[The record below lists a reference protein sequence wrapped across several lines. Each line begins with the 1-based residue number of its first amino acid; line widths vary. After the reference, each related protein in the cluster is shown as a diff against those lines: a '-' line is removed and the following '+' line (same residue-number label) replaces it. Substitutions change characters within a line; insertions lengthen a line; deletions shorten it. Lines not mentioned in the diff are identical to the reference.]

1 MKKLII
7 LLFLFT
13 ASVSQAWGIEDND
26 QHLTP
31 DEFKAKQ
38 QAFITEDAGL
48 TSEEANAF
56 FPVYFEMQD
65 KKRDINDRVW
75 KLIRKGKD
83 PKTTEAQYD
92 EIITKVYDLRIA
104 SDKLEKAY
112 FQRFKGILSSRK
124 IYLVQKAE
132 MGFHRELLKGMNRK
146 GEAPRG
152 RD

>member
-7 LLFLFT
+7 LLFLF
-13 ASVSQAWGIEDND
+13 SVSVSHAWGVEDND
-26 QHLTP
+26 QRLTP

-48 TSEEANAF
+48 TNEEANAF
-56 FPVYFEMQD
+56 FPVYFELQD
-65 KKRDINDRVW
+65 KIKDINDRVW
-75 KLIRKGKD
+75 KLIRKGRD

-104 SDKLEKAY
+104 SDKLEKSY
-112 FQRFKGILSSRK
+112 FQRFKGILSFRK
-124 IYLVQKAE
+124 IYLIQRAE
-132 MGFHRELLKGMNRK
+132 MRFHRELLKGMNRR
-146 GEAPRG
+146 GEGPKG

>member
-48 TSEEANAF
+48 TNEEANAF

-65 KKRDINDRVW
+65 KKRDLNDRVW

-132 MGFHRELLKGMNRK
+132 MRFHRELLKGMNRK
-146 GEAPRG
+146 GEGPRG

>member
-26 QHLTP
+26 QHLTL

-56 FPVYFEMQD
+56 FPVYFEMQG
-65 KKRDINDRVW
+65 KKKDLNDRVW
-75 KLIRKGKD
+75 KLFRKGKD
-83 PKTTEAQYD
+83 SKTTDAQYD
-92 EIITKVYDLRIA
+92 EIITKIYDLRIA

-132 MGFHRELLKGMNRK
+132 MRFHRELLKGMNRK
-146 GEAPRG
+146 GEVPRG
-152 RD
+152 KD